1 MKYFDLS
8 SQYNLIKKSLNK
20 DLSKIFYKTN
30 FINGDEVSTLE
41 SKLSNYTN
49 TYSLT
54 CANGTDAIYLA
65 LLALNIKRGDFVIC
79 SNFNYISA
87 AECCKLLGLKLI
99 LVDIDKSLNI
109 CPEKLSEAITNCK
122 KKNIKPKL
130 LISVNLFGN
139 SINYSKINKILK
151 SEEILHISDC
161 AQSFGSTYK
170 SKKLEEYAF
179 ISTTSFFPSKSLGCY
194 GDGGAVFTK
203 SKKIFNLIKSIK
215 SHGSYKKKYNFK
227 YVGLNSRLDT
237 LQAAVLINKLKL
249 LDKEIKTKNK
259 NYKYFVKKL
268 SNTFELQKLQNDT
281 YSCHSYLNLYTNN
294 ISRNH
299 ILKSLKKNNIPYQI
313 YYPKT
318 VIEQLP
324 YSDSIYFDLENSI
337 NISKKIFSIPFHPYI
352 KRNDID
358 KILDTLNYL

>member
-8 SQYNLIKKSLNK
+8 AQYNLIKNSLNK

-30 FINGDEVSTLE
+30 FINGEEVTILE
-41 SKLSNYTN
+41 KKLSDYTN

-65 LLALNIKRGDFVIC
+65 LLALNVKRGDYVIC

-87 AECCKLLGLKLI
+87 AECCKLLGLKII

-109 CPEKLSEAITNCK
+109 CPEKLSEAIRKCK
-122 KKNIKPKL
+122 RKNIKPKL

-139 SINYSKINKILK
+139 SINYSKINKILR
-151 SEEILHISDC
+151 SEKILHISDC

-170 SKKLEEYAF
+170 LKKLEEYAF

-203 SKKIFNLIKSIK
+203 SKKILNLIKSIK

-237 LQAAVLINKLKL
+237 LQAVVLLNKLKL
-249 LDKEIKTKNK
+249 LDKEIKIKNE
-259 NYKYFVKKL
+259 NYRYFIKKL
-268 SNTFELQKLQNDT
+268 NDNFELQQLQNNT

-294 ISRNH
+294 ISR
-299 ILKSLKKNNIPYQI
+299 IRVLKSLKEKNIPYQI

-318 VIEQLP
+318 IIEQTP
-324 YSDSIYFDLENSI
+324 YSDSIYFDLQNSI
-337 NISKKIFSIPFHPYI
+337 DISKKIFSIPFHPYI
-352 KRNDID
+352 KRDEID
-358 KILDTLNYL
+358 KILNTLNYL

>member
-8 SQYNLIKKSLNK
+8 EQYKLIRKSLNK
-20 DLSKIFYKTN
+20 DLSKIFDKTN
-30 FINGDEVSTLE
+30 FINGEEVSSLE
-41 SKLSNYTN
+41 NKLSDYTN
-49 TYSLT
+49 TNSLT

-65 LLALNIKRGDFVIC
+65 ILALNIKRGDYVIC

-87 AECCKLLGLKLI
+87 AECCKLLGLNLV
-99 LVDIDKSLNI
+99 LVDIDSSLNI
-109 CPEKLSEAITNCK
+109 CPEKLDEVIKKCK
-122 KKNIKPKL
+122 KRNIKPKL

-139 SINYSKINKILK
+139 SIDYKKINKILK
-151 SEEILHISDC
+151 NESILHISDC

-170 SKKLEEYAF
+170 SKKLEEYAY

-194 GDGGAVFTK
+194 GDGGAVFSK
-203 SKKIFNLIKSIK
+203 SKKIINLIKSIK

-249 LDKEIKTKNK
+249 LDKEIRIKNI
-259 NYKYFVKKL
+259 NYKYFVKKI
-268 SNTFELQKLQNDT
+268 NDTFKLQRLQKDT

-294 ISRNH
+294 ISRRKVFKL
-299 ILKSLKKNNIPYQI
+299 LKEKRIPYQI

-318 VIEQLP
+318 IIEQSP
-324 YSDSIYFDLENSI
+324 YSDSVYFDLENSI

-352 KRNDID
+352 KRNEID
-358 KILDTLNYL
+358 KILNTLNYI